1 MTEEIKVE
9 LNDKTAEEYD
19 DMNALLDHLMITVIL
34 AAKEIRDEKSYIV
47 KSFKLG
53 KTSEEMMKSCEAF
66 FGDEYDEET
75 RHDGQLIFGGLIQ
88 MFSEIEPKLSKTMR
102 EAIEK
107 VRATGKLCEE

>member
-9 LNDKTAEEYD
+9 LNDKTAEGYD
-19 DMNALLDHLMITVIL
+19 ALLDHCLITVIL
-34 AAKEIRDEKSYIV
+34 AAKEIRDEKSYIM

-53 KTSEEMMKSCEAF
+53 KASDEMMKSYEAF
-66 FGDEYDEET
+66 FGDECDEET

-88 MFSEIEPKLSKTMR
+88 MLSEIEPKLSKTTR